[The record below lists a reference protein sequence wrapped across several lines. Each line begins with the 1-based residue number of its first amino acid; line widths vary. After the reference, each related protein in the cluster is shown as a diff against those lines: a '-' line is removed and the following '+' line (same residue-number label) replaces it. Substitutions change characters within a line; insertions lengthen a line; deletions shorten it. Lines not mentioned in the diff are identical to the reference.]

1 MKTIALMA
9 VALLCCVVS
18 RAQIEVRGT
27 VVSQAGTPVAY
38 ASVQVDSQYTMTDR
52 EGRFEMAVPAGHT
65 ADMTISHISYHDVS
79 LPFATYRQGHV
90 EARMQEKVVELPAM
104 AQEGIVW
111 DRVNHIPVPHASLLT
126 NWQGQ
131 VLATS
136 TDSAGRFRVAFP
148 FHSLSVSHLNYAK
161 LKVTALAD
169 TLFLTPKAQVL
180 TEVVVSNEEPK
191 WIREKLGAFLENRKS
206 RYQTAD
212 RQMEYDYAKSNV
224 GDSSSYAFQSVGLMY
239 VPSLHH
245 LDCDS
250 MYQVCPDRNV
260 VQYKDSTAG
269 VDFYDLQLMLYE
281 NVMAEMDHKFIRH
294 HVFRQNEAYQNGD
307 KNILQLA
314 FWSEKYKD
322 DRGFLTIDTARCVIL
337 DASRS
342 TGMACNLDE
351 KMNALVLSL
360 FHAAVGLQ
368 YDEWTIDNT
377 IHYEA
382 RGGVYYP
389 SRITYQY
396 YEKRSS
402 YDKFATSKTKK
413 RMEYFASKEATLTLH
428 DTTRTPGPR
437 YYDIPHEIH
446 SAIIYIESRRHSRNS
461 IAVSKMPREYQKL
474 KE

>member
-1 MKTIALMA
+1 MKKLFLLLWV
-9 VALLCCVVS
+9 VA
-18 RAQIEVRGT
+18 A
-27 VVSQAGTPVAY
+27 A
-38 ASVQVDSQYTMTDR
+38 
-52 EGRFEMAVPAGHT
+52 
-65 ADMTISHISYHDVS
+65 
-79 LPFATYRQGHV
+79 
-90 EARMQEKVVELPAM
+90 LPAM

-111 DRVNHIPVPHASLLT
+111 DRVNRIPVPHASLLT

-180 TEVVVSNEEPK
+180 AEVVVSNEEPK

-250 MYQVCPDRNV
+250 MFQVCPDRNV

-281 NVMAEMDHKFIRH
+281 NVVAEMDRKFIRH

-322 DRGFLTIDTARCVIL
+322 DRGFLTIDTARCVVL

-351 KMNALVLSL
+351 KMNSLVLSL

-413 RMEYFASKEATLTLH
+413 RVEYFASKEATLTLH

>member
-1 MKTIALMA
+1 MKKLFLLLWV
-9 VALLCCVVS
+9 VA
-18 RAQIEVRGT
+18 A
-27 VVSQAGTPVAY
+27 A
-38 ASVQVDSQYTMTDR
+38 
-52 EGRFEMAVPAGHT
+52 
-65 ADMTISHISYHDVS
+65 
-79 LPFATYRQGHV
+79 
-90 EARMQEKVVELPAM
+90 LPAM

-136 TDSAGRFRVAFP
+136 TDSAGRFRVTFP

-191 WIREKLGAFLENRKS
+191 WIREKLNVFLENRKS

-281 NVMAEMDHKFIRH
+281 CGGRNGPQVHPPPRVPAE
-294 HVFRQNEAYQNGD
+294 
-307 KNILQLA
+307 
-314 FWSEKYKD
+314 
-322 DRGFLTIDTARCVIL
+322 
-337 DASRS
+337 
-342 TGMACNLDE
+342 
-351 KMNALVLSL
+351 
-360 FHAAVGLQ
+360 
-368 YDEWTIDNT
+368 
-377 IHYEA
+377 
-382 RGGVYYP
+382 
-389 SRITYQY
+389 
-396 YEKRSS
+396 
-402 YDKFATSKTKK
+402 
-413 RMEYFASKEATLTLH
+413 
-428 DTTRTPGPR
+428 
-437 YYDIPHEIH
+437 
-446 SAIIYIESRRHSRNS
+446 
-461 IAVSKMPREYQKL
+461 
-474 KE
+474 